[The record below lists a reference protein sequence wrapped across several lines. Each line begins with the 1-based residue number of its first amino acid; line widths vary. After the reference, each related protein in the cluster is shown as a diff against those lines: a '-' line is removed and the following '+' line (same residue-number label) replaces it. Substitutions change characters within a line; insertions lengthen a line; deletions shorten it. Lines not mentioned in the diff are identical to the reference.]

1 MPPHF
6 RPTSAT
12 VHRSSGRIGYL
23 FGGSAMSDF
32 VAVVLVLV
40 ALAAVGNFASDGSV
54 MNQGCTGKQSSW
66 VRVCH

>member
-1 MPPHF
+1 
-6 RPTSAT
+6 
-12 VHRSSGRIGYL
+12 
-23 FGGSAMSDF
+23 MSDF